1 VATPHPALR
10 ATFSRKGRR
19 ESATVAASPPGWY
32 QPPMADKPKKPQKL
46 RARLPRGLEDRGPA
60 AIAATRAM
68 TDKIRE
74 VYERYGFEPVET
86 PAMEFTDALGKFL
99 PDQDRPNEGVFSFQ
113 DDDEQWI
120 SLRYDLT
127 APLARYVAENFEALP
142 KPYRSYRAGYVY
154 RNEKPG
160 PGRFR
165 QFMQFDADTV
175 GSASPAADAEMC
187 MMAADTMEALGIPRG
202 SYVVKVNNRKVLDG
216 VMESVGLGGEE
227 NAGRRLT
234 VLRAIDKLDKF
245 PADEVRKLLG
255 SGRWDGGEEGK
266 GDFTKGAGLTD
277 AQSIELL
284 QVVGPSTKH
293 VTRLESFKGTVLDDD
308 EITSFSGK
316 PEAVLNSLILA
327 EWEPILRET
336 ETGRK
341 GLQELEEIASLFE
354 AAGYGTKRVRIDPS
368 VVRGLE
374 YYTGP
379 VYEVELTL
387 ETKDEKGR
395 PVRFGSVGGGGRY
408 DGLVSRFRGEPVP
421 ATGFSIGVSRL
432 QAALTMLG
440 KIDNTPESGPVVVT
454 VFGGDIAGYQKMVA
468 TLRNAG
474 IRAELY
480 LGNPKHS
487 LGQQMKYAD
496 RRNSPCAIIQ
506 GSDEK
511 ANGKIQIK
519 DLILGAGLTEIRDR
533 EEYLKRQT
541 EAQYEVDEANLVAEV
556 RKVLARHNVKWK

>member
-1 VATPHPALR
+1 
-10 ATFSRKGRR
+10 
-19 ESATVAASPPGWY
+19 
-32 QPPMADKPKKPQKL
+32 MAEKSKKPQKL
-46 RARLPRGLEDRGPA
+46 KARLPRGLADRGPA
-60 AIAATRAM
+60 EIAATRAM
-68 TDKIRE
+68 VEKIRE

-127 APLARYVAENFEALP
+127 APLARYVAERYGTENLVL
-142 KPYRSYRAGYVY
+142 PYRSYRFGYVY

-175 GSASPAADAEMC
+175 GTASSGQAAAAADAEMC
-187 MMAADTMEALGIPRG
+187 MMAADTMEELGIPRG

-216 VMESVGLGGEE
+216 LMETIGLGGEE

-245 PADEVRKLLG
+245 SGDEVAKLLG
-255 SGRWDGGEEGK
+255 PGRWDGGEEGK
-266 GDFTKGAGLTD
+266 GDFTKGAGLDHVGISRVINFTGWGD
-277 AQSIELL
+277 PHSGAKSEFSNEVTIANFESRVEDNTLGREGVAELSQINDL
-284 QVVGPSTKH
+284 
-293 VTRLESFKGTVLDDD
+293 L
-308 EITSFSGK
+308 
-316 PEAVLNSLILA
+316 
-327 EWEPILRET
+327 
-336 ETGRK
+336 
-341 GLQELEEIASLFE
+341 
-354 AAGYGTKRVRIDPS
+354 AAGGYGPDRVRIDPS
-368 VVRGLE
+368 VIRGLE

-440 KIDNTPESGPVVVT
+440 KLDTAPEFGPVVVT
-454 VFGGDIAGYQKMVA
+454 VFDRDRVADYQKMVA
-468 TLRNAG
+468 TLREAK

-480 LGNPKHS
+480 LGNPKNMGNQ
-487 LGQQMKYAD
+487 LKYAD
-496 RRNSPCAIIQ
+496 RRNSPCVIIQ

-511 ANGKIQIK
+511 DDPAGPQVLLK
-519 DLILGAGLTEIRDR
+519 DLILGAELAKLEKDRD
-533 EEYLKRQT
+533 EYLQKQG
-541 EAQYEVDEANLVAEV
+541 EAQIKVPQAALVDEV
-556 RKVLARHNVKWK
+556 RKILDKHGVKWN

>member
-1 VATPHPALR
+1 
-10 ATFSRKGRR
+10 
-19 ESATVAASPPGWY
+19 
-32 QPPMADKPKKPQKL
+32 MNDKPKKPQKL
-46 RARLPRGLEDRGPA
+46 RARLPRGLADRGPA
-60 AIAATRAM
+60 EIAATRAM
-68 TDKIRE
+68 VEKIRE

-86 PAMEFTDALGKFL
+86 PAMEYTDALGKFL

-127 APLARYVAENFEALP
+127 APLARYVAENFDSLP
-142 KPYRSYRAGYVY
+142 KPYRSYREGYVY

-216 VMESVGLGGEE
+216 VRDAIGVIDD
-227 NAGRRLT
+227 AQWLT
-234 VLRAIDKLDKF
+234 VMRAIDKLDRLGI
-245 PADEVRKLLG
+245 PGVRQLLG
-255 SGRWDGGEEGK
+255 DGRNDES
-266 GDFTKGAGLTD
+266 GDFTKGAGLRAADIELVISAIDTREKHQTD
-277 AQSIELL
+277 A
-284 QVVGPSTKH
+284 
-293 VTRLESFKGTVLDDD
+293 R
-308 EITSFSGK
+308 
-316 PEAVLNSLILA
+316 
-327 EWEPILRET
+327 LRESAI
-336 ETGRK
+336 GQQ
-341 GLQELEEIASLFE
+341 GHAELEEISKLVVAS
-354 AAGYGTKRVRIDPS
+354 GYSSDRIVIDPS

-379 VYEVELTL
+379 VYEVELL
-387 ETKDEKGR
+387 LDTKDEKGR
-395 PVRFGSVGGGGRY
+395 TVRFGSVGGGGRY

-440 KIDNTPESGPVVVT
+440 KLDTKPEFGPVVVT
-454 VFGGDIAGYQKMVA
+454 VFDRDRVADYQKMVA
-468 TLRNAG
+468 TLRGAR

-480 LGNPKHS
+480 LGNPRNMGNQ
-487 LGQQMKYAD
+487 LKYAD

-511 ANGKIQIK
+511 ARGEVQIK
-519 DLILGAGLTEIRDR
+519 DLIEGARAAAAIASNQEWR
-533 EEYLKRQT
+533 ETRP
-541 EAQYEVDEANLVAEV
+541 AQFSCREDELVV
-556 RKVLARHNVKWK
+556 RVREVLARHGVQWA

>member
-1 VATPHPALR
+1 LSTGCAPLELADRRGNGCRVGPALVP
-10 ATFSRKGRR
+10 T
-19 ESATVAASPPGWY
+19 
-32 QPPMADKPKKPQKL
+32 PPMAEKPKKPQKL
-46 RARLPRGLEDRGPA
+46 RARLPRGLADRGPA
-60 AIAATRAM
+60 EIAATRAM
-68 TDKIRE
+68 VEKIRQ

-86 PAMEFTDALGKFL
+86 PAMEYTDALGKFL

-127 APLARYVAENFEALP
+127 APLARYVAENFDSLP
-142 KPYRSYRAGYVY
+142 KPYRSYREGYVY

-216 VMESVGLGGEE
+216 VRDAIGVIDG
-227 NAGRRLT
+227 AQWLT
-234 VLRAIDKLDKF
+234 VMRAIDKLDRLGVSG
-245 PADEVRKLLG
+245 VRQLLG
-255 SGRWDGGEEGK
+255 DGRKDES
-266 GDFTKGAGLTD
+266 GDFTKGAGLRAAD
-277 AQSIELL
+277 IEL
-284 QVVGPSTKH
+284 VISAIETSG
-293 VTRLESFKGTVLDDD
+293 RA
-308 EITSFSGK
+308 EID
-316 PEAVLNSLILA
+316 AR
-327 EWEPILRET
+327 LRESAIGQQGHA
-336 ETGRK
+336 E
-341 GLQELEEIASLFE
+341 LQEISTLVAAS
-354 AAGYGTKRVRIDPS
+354 GYSSDRIVIDPS

-379 VYEVELTL
+379 VYEVELLLDTR
-387 ETKDEKGR
+387 DEKGR

-440 KIDNTPESGPVVVT
+440 KLDTAPVFGPVVVT
-454 VFGGDIAGYQKMVA
+454 VFDRERVADYQKMVA
-468 TLRNAG
+468 TLRNAN

-480 LGNPKHS
+480 LGNPKNMGNQ
-487 LGQQMKYAD
+487 LKYAD
-496 RRNSPCAIIQ
+496 RRNSPCVIIQ

-511 ANGKIQIK
+511 ARGEVQIK
-519 DLILGAGLTEIRDR
+519 DLIEGAKAAAAIASNQEWRETRPAQFSCREDEIIVRVREVLTRHD
-533 EEYLKRQT
+533 LK
-541 EAQYEVDEANLVAEV
+541 
-556 RKVLARHNVKWK
+556 

>member
-1 VATPHPALR
+1 MQDTPEKQA
-10 ATFSRKGRR
+10 
-19 ESATVAASPPGWY
+19 
-32 QPPMADKPKKPQKL
+32 KPKKPQKL
-46 RARLPRGLEDRGPA
+46 RARLPRGLGDRGPA
-60 AIAATRAM
+60 EIAATRRM
-68 TDKIRE
+68 TDTIRE

-86 PAMEFTDALGKFL
+86 PTMEFTDALGKFL

-127 APLARYVAENFEALP
+127 APLARYVAEHWDALP

-175 GSASPAADAEMC
+175 GSGSPAADAEMC

-202 SYVVKVNNRKVLDG
+202 SYVVRVNNRKVLDG
-216 VMESVGLGGEE
+216 VMESIGLGGDDQ
-227 NAGRRLT
+227 AGRRLT
-234 VLRAIDKLDKF
+234 VLRAIDKMDKF
-245 PADEVRKLLG
+245 PEGEIKKLLG
-255 SGRWDGGEEGK
+255 PGRWDGGEEGK
-266 GDFTKGAGLTD
+266 GDFTKGAGLSD
-277 AQSIELL
+277 SQID
-284 QVVGPSTKH
+284 
-293 VTRLESFKGTVLDDD
+293 TVLLSLKPGEFTFNETHFAGVMELK
-308 EITSFSGK
+308 EISDL
-316 PEAVLNSLILA
+316 VV
-327 EWEPILRET
+327 
-336 ETGRK
+336 
-341 GLQELEEIASLFE
+341 AS
-354 AAGYGTKRVRIDPS
+354 GYGEDRIKIDPS

-432 QAALTMLG
+432 QAALTLLG
-440 KIDNTPESGPVVVT
+440 KIDTKQQPGPVVVT
-454 VFGGDIAGYQKMVA
+454 VFGGEIADYQAMVA
-468 TLRNAG
+468 KLRSEG

-496 RRNSPCAIIQ
+496 RRNSPLAIIQ
-506 GSDEK
+506 GSDER
-511 ANGKIQIK
+511 ASGKLQIK
-519 DLILGAGLTEIRDR
+519 DLIAGAGLTEIKDR
-533 EEYLKRQT
+533 EEYLKKQA
-541 EAQYEVDEANLVAEV
+541 EAQIEIAETDLVST
-556 RKVLARHNVKWK
+556 VKTLLVKHGVSWSA